1 MSKYKGGLLYFFLEE
16 ACQVDEQIE
25 RQHQDDQD
33 KYLMQVGF
41 PDKKTITSKSG
52 LDYNELGNIL
62 YLSTNLFASI
72 QRPQKYE
79 SFGYNMVDNLDLYS
93 RSSVGKK
100 YDNECAKLFFHTEY
114 EKTTPRVKP
123 YGYKECGKTL
133 RQKKGLSLHQRIKNG
148 EKPFEC
154 TA

>member
-1 MSKYKGGLLYFFLEE
+1 MSKYKGGLLYFFLE

-41 PDKKTITSKSG
+41 HDKKTITSKSG

-72 QRPQKYE
+72 QRPHKY
-79 SFGYNMVDNLDLYS
+79 YIQMIQD
-93 RSSVGKK
+93 RKSV
-100 YDNECAKLFFHTEY
+100 
-114 EKTTPRVKP
+114 V
-123 YGYKECGKTL
+123 
-133 RQKKGLSLHQRIKNG
+133 
-148 EKPFEC
+148 
-154 TA
+154 